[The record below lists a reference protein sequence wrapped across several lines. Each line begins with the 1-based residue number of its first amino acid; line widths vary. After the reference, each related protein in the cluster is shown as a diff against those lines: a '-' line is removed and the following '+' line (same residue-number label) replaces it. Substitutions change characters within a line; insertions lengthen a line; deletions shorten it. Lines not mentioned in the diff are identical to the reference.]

1 MTHISFAPPETD
13 QVMELMKP
21 GDVITHC
28 YNRHTLGILD
38 ENGQGEEE
46 RSRARARGVLFDVG
60 HGLGASTSKPL
71 ESVADGFVADTIST
85 DIYNLNVNGPVYDMP
100 TTMSKLM
107 YLGMSFDD
115 VLSRTTIAPAK
126 IVNRVEGMGTL
137 KVGGPADIALLA
149 IEEGSF
155 PLTDSRRTP

>member
-1 MTHISFAPPETD
+1 MRGLAAFSSTSATD
-13 QVMELMKP
+13 L
-21 GDVITHC
+21 
-28 YNRHTLGILD
+28 
-38 ENGQGEEE
+38 
-46 RSRARARGVLFDVG
+46 A
-60 HGLGASTSKPL
+60 ASTSKRPGKRL
-71 ESVADGFVADTIST
+71 ADGFVADTIST

-126 IVNRVEGMGTL
+126 IINRVEGTGTL
-137 KVGGPADIALLA
+137 KVGGPADVALLA

-155 PLTDSRRTP
+155 PLTDSRRTPSTPSSASSVN